1 MFKKHIKT
9 AKNYSV
15 VGTFSAI
22 ALASIYG
29 CEQKQGNFDEQTT
42 NQFFVIQKKVDG
54 SFEVIEQHPTTGP
67 TRAILRDV
75 DGKERFLS
83 EEEIKQIALE
93 EKAKIENGQS
103 NLTRENRGGGMSLG
117 ETIMAAAGG
126 ALLGSL
132 IGNALANK
140 LNKNSNF
147 QNRQN
152 TARRTSGFSRSA
164 SGVSKKSTSANSK
177 RGFFG
182 SKGASSNRG
191 SFGGRSGSRRSF
203 GG

>member
-29 CEQKQGNFDEQTT
+29 CEQKQGNVDEQTK
-42 NQFFVIQKKVDG
+42 NQFFVIQQKRDG

-83 EEEIKQIALE
+83 EEEIRQIALK
-93 EKAKIENGQS
+93 EKENIENGQS
-103 NLTRENRGGGMSLG
+103 NLTKENGGGMSLG

-147 QNRQN
+147 QNKQN
-152 TARRTSGFSRSA
+152 SARRTSGFSRPA
-164 SGVSKKSTSANSK
+164 SGTSRKSSSTKSSK
-177 RGFFG
+177 GFFG
-182 SKGASSNRG
+182 SKGASTNKG